1 MQIAQSSQFCVPSL
15 FKNRFDLR
23 EGKFNMKYY
32 RPVIFLLEHDIMK
45 VLPSFQSPNSET
57 TSNSGWTSITH
68 PSGGKLTLDGTFRLI
83 HGASCVPP
91 RVFSPNAIRRVSGGV
106 QISPQTKR
114 LKFRV
119 AFINDISGHSKLSRN
134 SPSGGKLRAAS
145 FAREADPRIPSQRTV
160 VPTSPQDCRTLRHA
174 AWDRQHCTIMYVRVP
189 GIPRADVFF
198 MLLRESMSGQELSR
212 KRAIAK
218 KVWQDLLDVCVCVCD
233 RCLNKLL
240 LN

>member
-1 MQIAQSSQFCVPSL
+1 MIRRFYVPCAMDMREELPNNQESCNNMVRFPMQIAQSSQFCVPSL

-83 HGASCVPP
+83 YGASCVPP
-91 RVFSPNAIRRVSGGV
+91 RVSSPNAIRRVSGGV

-145 FAREADPRIPSQRTV
+145 F
-160 VPTSPQDCRTLRHA
+160 
-174 AWDRQHCTIMYVRVP
+174 CT
-189 GIPRADVFF
+189 
-198 MLLRESMSGQELSR
+198 R
-212 KRAIAK
+212 KRIREFRVSARFRLRRKIAELY
-218 KVWQDLLDVCVCVCD
+218 VTLHEIDSTVP
-233 RCLNKLL
+233 
-240 LN
+240 